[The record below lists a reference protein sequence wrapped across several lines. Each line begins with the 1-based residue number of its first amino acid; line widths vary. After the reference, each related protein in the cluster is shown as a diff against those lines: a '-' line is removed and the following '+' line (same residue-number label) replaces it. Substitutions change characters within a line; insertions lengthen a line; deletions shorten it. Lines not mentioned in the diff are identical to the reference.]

1 MSQEEKMAMSYGTSF
16 TCRKTVIHLC
26 LSSILQGSDPVRPP
40 PNFDKRVLLHGDGW
54 RKGVK

>member
-40 PNFDKRVLLHGDGW
+40 PPTLIKEFSFTGMAGERE
-54 RKGVK
+54 